1 MEEWHIFVVQDLYIH
16 YELRCLSNA
25 CQFQIQSRALEG
37 MSLERNGKQ
46 EQPHICVYGPKIS
59 NSVSIIG
66 SMHMTVYFSCNLV
79 SPSSWEQG
87 NIEERSQSLFEIT
100 ISPFVLYRSYLLS
113 EVAFLISSLI
123 FLKRIAVCFH
133 YPTKMCA
140 KQLS

>member
-1 MEEWHIFVVQDLYIH
+1 MVFFPTLRRNDVIPEPVKAWKNGTSLWSQDLYIH

-87 NIEERSQSLFEIT
+87 NIEERSHSLFEIT
-100 ISPFVLYRSYLLS
+100 ISPFVLYR
-113 EVAFLISSLI
+113 
-123 FLKRIAVCFH
+123 
-133 YPTKMCA
+133 
-140 KQLS
+140 